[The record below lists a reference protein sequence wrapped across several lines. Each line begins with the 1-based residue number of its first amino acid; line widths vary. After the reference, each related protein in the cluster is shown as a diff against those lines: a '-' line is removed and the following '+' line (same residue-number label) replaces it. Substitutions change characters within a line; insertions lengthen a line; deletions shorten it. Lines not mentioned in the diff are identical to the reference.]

1 MQLWMSEIALSDQ
14 QSIPDICKA
23 IHNLLPFH
31 LSCNQIFQPSWETG
45 SLSSNVRSS
54 LESLSPV
61 NSKIFPL
68 SHPYSFWWDTSL
80 QNGCSSL
87 TSSTSVRVLAVL
99 GTPGHEVELAPKLWS
114 DLSAGWALWQAIVPT
129 VIPSQLCV
137 RQALDIS
144 NPGTFYPN
152 PRYLTLLH
160 S

>member
-68 SHPYSFWWDTSL
+68 SHPYSFWWYTSL
-80 QNGCSSL
+80 QNGCSSP

-129 VIPSQLCV
+129 VIPGQLYV

-144 NPGTFYPN
+144 NHGTFYPN